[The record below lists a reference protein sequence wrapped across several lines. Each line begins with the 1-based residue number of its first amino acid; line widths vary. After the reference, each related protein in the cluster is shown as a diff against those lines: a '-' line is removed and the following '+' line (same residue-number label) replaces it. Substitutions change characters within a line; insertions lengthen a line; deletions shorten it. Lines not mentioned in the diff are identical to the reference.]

1 MKKIK
6 TYATGLF
13 LILAGLLSSC
23 IENNVPY
30 PTSLRSK

>member
-6 TYATGLF
+6 IYATGLF

-23 IENNVPY
+23 IENNVPI
-30 PTSLRSK
+30 LL